1 MGSLG
6 MDFLFT
12 KLPLEEA
19 IEIYANKLYKQ
30 SDTVDGLSES
40 EFRELLFLAT
50 RDLHFIFNGTL
61 YKQTVVIV

>member
-12 KLPLEEA
+12 KIPLEEA

-30 SDTVDGLSES
+30 SDTVDRLSES

>member
-19 IEIYANKLYKQ
+19 IEIYANELYKQ

-40 EFRELLFLAT
+40 EFREPLSLAT

>member
-12 KLPLEEA
+12 KIPLEEA

-30 SDTVDGLSES
+30 SNTVDGFSES
-40 EFRELLFLAT
+40 EFRELLSLAT
-50 RDLHFIFNGTL
+50 RDLHLIFNGTL